1 MAENTVNMI
10 KIITFLDYV
19 SLIDKSINEDYSSDV
34 RDWLKSHKIKLEIV
48 KSDTVFAILSSV
60 NGEDLSSFVLKYL

>member
-19 SLIDKSINEDYSSDV
+19 SLIEKSINEDFDSNV